1 MAHLEES
8 LVDVGGGEA
17 AEEEG
22 EEGCCS
28 SVDDGCPDKFD
39 SVGGSVLST
48 ARGHQVGVG
57 DVDSVVHTETD
68 GEDDVDCRQD
78 VDGDAPEVQKP
89 NNVYESEDD
98 HD

>member
-28 SVDDGCPDKFD
+28 SVDDGSSDQFD
-39 SVGGSVLST
+39 SVGCSLLPT
-48 ARGHQVGVG
+48 TRGHQEGVG
-57 DVDSVVHTETD
+57 DMDSVVHTETN
-68 GEDDVDCRQD
+68 GQHDVDCRED
-78 VDGDAPEVQKP
+78 VDGDAPEVEEAH
-89 NNVYESEDD
+89 NVDESEDD